1 MAADRAAQA
10 DLDHHGRA
18 DLRAAERELTG
29 AMSLFVLSLGFGL
42 VTASVLSIAALGF
55 TLQFGISNVLNL
67 AYSSFMTL
75 AGFIAYWLNSH
86 GLDIWLCLIVAA
98 AVTALLSLGLA
109 RGVYEPFIRR
119 GARSFEIL
127 IISLAV
133 GVALTNLLL
142 AFIGPSGYSYPGVQK
157 ATVYHFAGLTLSS
170 AQILVI
176 GIAVVLMI
184 GCHLLL
190 TTTTL
195 GRALRA
201 TAENAELARAC
212 GIATPRIIRLVWLLS
227 GALCGTAGVVLFLSI
242 SSFTVQSGQDF
253 LIPIVAAAVLGGIG
267 QPYGAMLGALVIGL
281 ASEVSAAF
289 INPADKEVVAFAL
302 LVLVLLIR
310 PQGIL
315 AEAARQREVIT

>member
-1 MAADRAAQA
+1 
-10 DLDHHGRA
+10 
-18 DLRAAERELTG
+18 
-29 AMSLFVLSLGFGL
+29 MSLILLSLGFGI

-75 AGFIAYWLNSH
+75 AGFIAYWLNIR
-86 GLDIWLCLIVAA
+86 GVDIWLSLLVAA
-98 AVTALLSLGLA
+98 LATAVLSLGLSKL
-109 RGVYEPFIRR
+109 VYEPFIRR

-142 AFIGPSGYSYPGVQK
+142 AFIGPNGFSYPGVQN
-157 ATVYHFAGLTLSS
+157 ASVYHFAGMTLTS
-170 AQILVI
+170 AQILVVA
-176 GIAVVLMI
+176 IAVALMLA
-184 GCHLLL
+184 CHLLL
-190 TTTTL
+190 TNTTL

-212 GIATPRIIRLVWLLS
+212 GIATPRITRTVWLLS
-227 GALCGTAGVVLFLSI
+227 GGLCGVAGVVLFLSI
-242 SSFTVQSGQDF
+242 SSFSVQSGQEF

-267 QPYGAMLGALVIGL
+267 QPYGAMLGALVIGM

-302 LVLVLLIR
+302 LVAVLLVR

-315 AEAARQREVIT
+315 ADAARQREVIT